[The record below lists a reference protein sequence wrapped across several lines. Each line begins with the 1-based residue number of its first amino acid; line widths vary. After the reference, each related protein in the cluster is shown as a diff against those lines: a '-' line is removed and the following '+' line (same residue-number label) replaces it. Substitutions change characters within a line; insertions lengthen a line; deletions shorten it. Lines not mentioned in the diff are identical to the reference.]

1 MPARHGCLRG
11 HGCLRDTTARPA
23 CARNTTDCATCL
35 RDTPAQRACP
45 TRMRSH
51 RTRHLPQWTL
61 DYPPLFAWFE
71 RLLAVGARLV
81 DPQILTLSSTPYIS
95 HTTLGYQRATVIA
108 SDIVLL
114 LGCRRFANAISSST
128 TASTTS
134 TSTSTT
140 ASAASILSF
149 LNAGLLL
156 VDHMHFQYNGML
168 IGLLLLSIAELR
180 FGSSRP
186 LSHRPLSHNLHLL

>member
-1 MPARHGCLRG
+1 
-11 HGCLRDTTARPA
+11 
-23 CARNTTDCATCL
+23 
-35 RDTPAQRACP
+35 
-45 TRMRSH
+45 MRSH

-71 RLLAVGARLV
+71 RFLAVGARLV

-95 HTTLGYQRATVIA
+95 YTTLGYQRATVIA

-128 TASTTS
+128 TAST
-134 TSTSTT
+134 TSTT

-186 LSHRPLSHNLHLL
+186 ISHRPLSHRPL